1 MGVSISIPASEARM
15 PVTLQSFTLARMP
28 APKLTSA
35 LGQSVTKTIP
45 SYLRIHRDVE
55 RPSDSNSQP
64 NPTDSL
70 TKFWNAYTD
79 ATGWRIDSRATRLQ
93 SKMELLP
100 TVSHEA
106 AESEGGALDLGIS
119 KIAAARLAE
128 SAAEIAKELCQTRDA
143 IKRQQAELASHAT
156 SIGSQFDAAS
166 IACQI
171 ENALCNAVGGSECQA
186 AAMYVLD
193 DETQYLNTRAVYGLP
208 SQRLAEASREL
219 RGSRGDLEALVGD
232 VIAIENASAG
242 PIDTWNCPEDFDS
255 ALCVALKVDD
265 VPIGTM
271 WLFRDHVG
279 EFTEAQ
285 KAVARLAASQ
295 LTLLLRRPE
304 AEHLV
309 QGKSESPIQDIAT
322 WQFESLPVGSSLADG
337 WCVDGMIESGQPWA
351 TGWHHWDVLP
361 DGTMMLAIAEAVDKS
376 AKGAM
381 HAAIA
386 RAAVA
391 AHTGYRHTPKQLMQ
405 RVGDTLWQTSTGEQL
420 VSLLYAI
427 VDPETGD
434 GEFASAGTIESI
446 ISSRYGYRPLADGKT
461 EPLNTHIDARCVSDA
476 FRLQTGET
484 VLAYTDGFGFQGI
497 TQSSLGNHLRS
508 AMEAQDKSPLA
519 FIRRQLAETPVVQE
533 RGALTLYRV

>member
-1 MGVSISIPASEARM
+1 MGVSISVPASEAFM
-15 PVTLQSFTLARMP
+15 LATLQSFTLARMP
-28 APKLTSA
+28 ASELTSA

-45 SYLRIHRDVE
+45 SYLRIHRDAE
-55 RPSDSNSQP
+55 RPSDANSQP
-64 NPTDSL
+64 STTDAL
-70 TKFWNAYTD
+70 TKFWDAYTD
-79 ATGWRIDSRATRLQ
+79 ATGWRIDSRATRMQ

-100 TVSHEA
+100 SVSHEA
-106 AESEGGALDLGIS
+106 AESDGGALDLGIS

-128 SAAEIAKELCQTRDA
+128 SAAEIAKELCQTRDT
-143 IKRQQAELASHAT
+143 IKRQGAELASHAT
-156 SIGSQFDAAS
+156 RIGSQFDAVS
-166 IACQI
+166 IASQI
-171 ENALCNAVGGSECQA
+171 ERALCNAVEASGCQA

-193 DETQYLNTRAVYGLP
+193 DETQYLKTRAVYGLP
-208 SQRLAEASREL
+208 SQRLTEESREL

-232 VIAIENASAG
+232 VIAMENVSAG
-242 PIDTWNCPEDFDS
+242 PIDTWNCPEEFAS

-265 VPIGTM
+265 VPIGTL
-271 WLFRDHVG
+271 WLFRDDVG
-279 EFTEAQ
+279 EFAEAQ
-285 KAVARLAASQ
+285 KAVTRLAASQ
-295 LTLLLRRPE
+295 LALLLRRPQVDHVGPSN
-304 AEHLV
+304 AD
-309 QGKSESPIQDIAT
+309 SPIQDIAT
-322 WQFESLPVGSSLADG
+322 WQFESLPVGSALADG
-337 WCVDGMIESGQPWA
+337 WRVDGMIESGQAWA

-361 DGTMMLAIAEAVDKS
+361 DGTMMLAIAEAVDQS

-434 GEFASAGTIESI
+434 GEFASAGTIESM
-446 ISSRYGYRPLADGKT
+446 ISSRYGYRPLADGKS

-476 FRLQTGET
+476 FRLQPGET
-484 VLAYTDGFGFQGI
+484 VLAYTDGFGSQGI
-497 TQSSLGNHLRS
+497 VQSTIGNHLRS
-508 AMEAQDKSPLA
+508 AMDARDENPLA
-519 FIRRQLAETPVVQE
+519 FLRRQLAETPVTQE

>member
-1 MGVSISIPASEARM
+1 MGVSISVPASEASM
-15 PVTLQSFTLARMP
+15 LVTLQSFKLARMP
-28 APKLTSA
+28 ASELTSA

-45 SYLRIHRDVE
+45 SYLRIHRDAE
-55 RPSDSNSQP
+55 RPSDANSQP
-64 NPTDSL
+64 APTDSL
-70 TKFWNAYTD
+70 TKFWDAYTD

-100 TVSHEA
+100 SVSHEA
-106 AESEGGALDLGIS
+106 AESDGGTLDLGIS

-128 SAAEIAKELCQTRDA
+128 SAAEIAKELCQTRDTL
-143 IKRQQAELASHAT
+143 KRQGAELASHAT
-156 SIGSQFDAAS
+156 SIGSQFDAVS
-166 IACQI
+166 IASQI
-171 ENALCNAVGGSECQA
+171 DRALCNAVEASGCQA

-193 DETQYLNTRAVYGLP
+193 DETQYLKTRSVYGLP
-208 SQRLAEASREL
+208 SQRLAEEPREL

-232 VIAIENASAG
+232 VIAMEDVSAG
-242 PIDTWNCPEDFDS
+242 PIDTWNCPEEFAS

-271 WLFRDHVG
+271 WLFRDGVG
-279 EFTEAQ
+279 EFAESQ

-295 LTLLLRRPE
+295 LALLLRRPE
-304 AEHLV
+304 VDLV
-309 QGKSESPIQDIAT
+309 GPGKADSPIQDIAT
-322 WQFESLPVGSSLADG
+322 WQFESLPVGSALADG
-337 WCVDGMIESGQPWA
+337 WRVDGMIESGQAWA

-361 DGTMMLAIAEAVDKS
+361 DGTMMLAIAEAVDQS

-434 GEFASAGTIESI
+434 GEFASAGTIESM
-446 ISSRYGYRPLADGKT
+446 ISSRYGYRPLADGKS

-476 FRLQTGET
+476 FRLQPGET
-484 VLAYTDGFGFQGI
+484 VLAYTDGFGSQGI
-497 TQSSLGNHLRS
+497 VQSTIGNHLRS
-508 AMEAQDKSPLA
+508 AMDARDENPLA
-519 FIRRQLAETPVVQE
+519 FLRRQLAETPVTKE